1 MSFILD
7 ALRKS
12 EHERQRRAGPAI
24 ADIAIVQRRSGTPLI
39 LSIVGVLLLINLV
52 VAAYFLMR
60 DETPAAAA
68 IAAPGPVRT
77 PDPEIAVHQ
86 ADDAA
91 PAVEPTAV
99 VRSLAAEAGPS
110 GPPAAADAAP
120 PPAPDPLLLPPAP
133 HATAQQPTPRP
144 RPAADGTTDFV
155 PRLDTLPPQ
164 VTSGL
169 PVLNLDLHIFAT
181 NPAQRAVFI
190 NGRRYQEGDS
200 LPEGVDV
207 VAITTEGAVLRHRG
221 QRFLLPR
228 P

>member
-1 MSFILD
+1 MPPRFKDWAPSY
-7 ALRKS
+7 
-12 EHERQRRAGPAI
+12 RAA
-24 ADIAIVQRRSGTPLI
+24 
-39 LSIVGVLLLINLV
+39 
-52 VAAYFLMR
+52 
-60 DETPAAAA
+60 
-68 IAAPGPVRT
+68 
-77 PDPEIAVHQ
+77 
-86 ADDAA
+86 
-91 PAVEPTAV
+91 
-99 VRSLAAEAGPS
+99 
-110 GPPAAADAAP
+110 
-120 PPAPDPLLLPPAP
+120 
-133 HATAQQPTPRP
+133 P